1 MNDRLIGENIKMLR
15 EKAGMSQTELAESIC
30 TQAQISRIEKGEVIP
45 LSTTLYNISRK
56 LEIDMN
62 EFFNMANYRRFDYID
77 TVKSE
82 IRKAIR
88 DKEYE
93 AVYEMVKS
101 EQKNGVFASV
111 EHEQFLLWHEGV
123 AIYYLKQDFD
133 RSIELLMKALY
144 RTRQKTNSLYSST
157 EIEIMNS
164 IGIIF
169 NEKGELELSVQYYEQ
184 ALEEMH
190 KIQKKM
196 DLTKIRLYYGLTKS
210 LTSLGR
216 YRESFAYCKK
226 GISLC
231 IYLESFY
238 LLGELHFQAGINCFH
253 LRQFKRSMT
262 HLNKSLLLFDIMDKH
277 DYVEIIKENMNEYFP
292 V

>member
-15 EKAGMSQTELAESIC
+15 EKANMSQTELAENIC

-62 EFFNMANYRRFDYID
+62 EFFNMANNQRFDYID
-77 TVKSE
+77 TVKNE

-88 DKEYE
+88 KRDYE
-93 AVYEMVKS
+93 TVYELVKS
-101 EQKNGVFASV
+101 EQKNEIFASV
-111 EHEQFLLWHEGV
+111 EHEQFLMWHEGV
-123 AIYYLKQDFD
+123 AIYYLEGAFD
-133 RSIELLMKALY
+133 RSLELLLKSLY
-144 RTRQKTNSLYSST
+144 RTRRKTNSLYSCT
-157 EIEIMNS
+157 EIEIMIS
-164 IGIIF
+164 IGIIY
-169 NEKGELELSVQYYEQ
+169 NETEKFELSVQYYEQ

-196 DLTKIRLYYGLTKS
+196 DQTKIRIYYGLTKS
-210 LTSLGR
+210 LTSLGKHR
-216 YRESFAYCKK
+216 DSFAYSKK

-253 LRQFKRSMT
+253 LKQFKRSMV
-262 HLNKSLLLFDIMDKH
+262 HLNKSLLLFEIMDKS
-277 DYVEIIKENMNEYFP
+277 DYVEIIKENIEEYFP
-292 V
+292 L